1 MEQQVY
7 ARIVEGRIVEYPVY
21 EIHIKNRAHPMDW
34 YTPVIYLEKPSFDDR
49 IETIR
54 EELQIT
60 GKHVVA
66 SYVIVPMSV
75 DAILNKLFY
84 PNGRHN
90 IANPTEEVQ
99 PENITVA
106 TIDPFL
112 LNKVAQKVSLEIG
125 EELDRFVKE
134 RNYDDVRS
142 CVSYTN
148 STNPQFKAEAD
159 RVIALRDQTYGAL
172 YAYLSDVTAGNAP
185 LPKSSQDF
193 RQNLPALTWA

>member
-7 ARIVEGRIVEYPVY
+7 ARVVEGRIAEYPVY

-34 YTPVIYLEKPSFDDR
+34 YTPVIYLQKPTYDDR
-49 IETIR
+49 FESIR

-66 SYVIVPMSV
+66 SYVVGQMSV

-90 IANPTEEVQ
+90 IANPTEEIQ
-99 PENITVA
+99 PENITIA

-112 LNKVAQKVSLEIG
+112 LNKVAQKASVEVG
-125 EELDRFVKE
+125 ETLDAFVKE

-148 STNPQFKAEAD
+148 SSNPQFKAEAD
-159 RVIALRDQTYGAL
+159 RVIVLRDQTYSAL
-172 YAYLSDVTAGNAP
+172 YAYLADVTAGTVP

-193 RQNLPALTWA
+193 KQGLPALTWA